1 MCGIAG
7 IIGVG
12 RKESLHQMLNAQRH
26 RGPDNTGI
34 WHGENVSLGHNR
46 LSIIDLSDAA
56 NQPMHSRSGRYHIVF
71 NGEIYNYKELRQQY
85 LNDVSFTT
93 NSDTEVL
100 LALYEK
106 MGINMLPLLIGMFA
120 FAIWDSLSG
129 KLLAVRDRFG
139 VKPFYYAAMGDGQYA
154 FASEIKALWEAGV
167 PKQPNDEVWAGFFAH
182 GIYGQPQQTFW
193 QHIHALPAGHYA
205 FFENGHEPK
214 QYQWY
219 RLEDE
224 IQHITH
230 SPDEDELLS
239 RYNALMN
246 DAVALRF
253 RADVPVG
260 FNISGGLD
268 SSTLL
273 NAIHNAYPEN
283 DRINAYTFY
292 CNDERYDELPWVKQL
307 IEHTCKSLHPVL
319 LKPEDIPSLASTMA
333 IQQDEP
339 YGGIPT
345 IAYSQIF
352 KQARE
357 DGVLVLLDGQGMDE
371 AWGGYDYYYKTTAG
385 IIQGTNNAPV
395 LPATLDEEFAALAA
409 LPQYKKPFNN
419 DLQNLQYRDIF
430 YTKFPRALR
439 FNDRASMLYSTEL
452 REPFLDHRLL
462 EYAFALPQ
470 SMKFRDGNTKFGLRQ
485 LALRSMQQ
493 QLVLAPKRPLQTPQR
508 EWLRGPIRSWAQ
520 DHIAT
525 LIGSLNN
532 GWFKKT
538 EVENSWKDF
547 LNEKTDN
554 SFFVWQWINASL
566 LLQA

>member
-7 IIGVG
+7 IIGEGHKDV
-12 RKESLHQMLNAQRH
+12 LHQMLHAQRH
-26 RGPDNTGI
+26 RGPDNTSI
-34 WHGENVSLGHNR
+34 WIGENIALGHNR
-46 LSIIDLSDAA
+46 LSIIDLSEAA
-56 NQPMHSRSGRYHIVF
+56 NQPMQSGSGRYHIVF
-71 NGEIYNYKELRQQY
+71 NGEIYNYKELQQQY
-85 LNDVSFTT
+85 LSDTT
-93 NSDTEVL
+93 LRTHSDTEVL

-106 MGINMLPLLIGMFA
+106 KGIDMLPLLIGMFA
-120 FAIWDSLSG
+120 FAIWDSVTETLI
-129 KLLAVRDRFG
+129 AVRDRFG
-139 VKPFYYAAMGDGQYA
+139 VKPFYYAKLNGQYF
-154 FASEIKALWEAGV
+154 FASEIKSLWQAGV
-167 PKQPNDEVWAGFFAH
+167 TRQTNDEVWAGFFAH
-182 GIYGQPQQTFW
+182 GMYGQPNQTFW

-205 FFENGHEPK
+205 VFEKGNEPK
-214 QYQWY
+214 LHQWF
-219 RLEDE
+219 RLEE
-224 IQHITH
+224 EVQHIKH
-230 SPDEDELLS
+230 VQDETEIVS
-239 RYNALMN
+239 NYSALMN

-283 DRINAYTFY
+283 ESINAYTFY

-307 IEHTCKSLHPVL
+307 IEHTRKPLHPVL
-319 LKPEDIPSLASTMA
+319 LRVEEIPALAHAMA

-352 KQARE
+352 KQARQE
-357 DGVLVLLDGQGMDE
+357 GVLVLLDGQGMDE
-371 AWGGYDYYYKTTAG
+371 AWGGYDYYYKSGGG
-385 IIQGTNNAPV
+385 IIQGSNAAPV
-395 LPATLDEEFAALAA
+395 LPATLDGSFASLAVA
-409 LPQYKKPFNN
+409 PQYKKPFDN

-462 EYAFALPQ
+462 AYAFALPRH
-470 SMKFRDGNTKFGLRQ
+470 MKFRDGNTKFGLRQ
-485 LALRSMQQ
+485 LAMRSMQQ

-508 EWLRGPIRSWAQ
+508 EWLRGPLRTWAH

-525 LIGSLNN
+525 LTGSLNN
-532 GWFKKT
+532 GWFNAK
-538 EVENSWKDF
+538 EVEKGWQHF
-547 LNEKTDN
+547 LDEKTDN
-554 SFFVWQWINASL
+554 SFFVWQWINAAM